1 MKAVIH
7 SDEPRCEQPMQRRER
22 SGGPPVVE
30 QPFCGRRK
38 GHRPPHRSFRSY
50 RLQLDG
56 RWKRGPR

>member
-7 SDEPRCEQPMQRRER
+7 SDEPRC
-22 SGGPPVVE
+22 E

>member
-1 MKAVIH
+1 
-7 SDEPRCEQPMQRRER
+7 
-22 SGGPPVVE
+22 VVE

-50 RLQLDG
+50 RLQLD